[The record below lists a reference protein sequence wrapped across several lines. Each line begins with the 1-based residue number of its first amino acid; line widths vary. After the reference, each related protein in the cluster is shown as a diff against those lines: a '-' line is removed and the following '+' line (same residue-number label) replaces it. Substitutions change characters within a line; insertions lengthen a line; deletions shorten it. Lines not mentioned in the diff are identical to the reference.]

1 MALCFKFLFP
11 PDVFVVLHTS
21 AFIIPSHI
29 TFFLLVLRPA
39 PFTQVSKSLFCQP
52 LVMSYLGILGS
63 VNANIFSVADSTQ
76 IVVSVVETVV
86 THWEIEHSVFSYFVL
101 DLLVLFKYVVIQSTG
116 IFEHFLV
123 PRFFNVTIC
132 CFSVS
137 FVIVSEESLGFSL
150 PVGQRKKS
158 EYITLHFGISVETD
172 RFVFF

>member
-1 MALCFKFLFP
+1 MGVEWHCASSFCFHQMFLQFCTH
-11 PDVFVVLHTS
+11 LLLS
-21 AFIIPSHI
+21 SHI

-63 VNANIFSVADSTQ
+63 VNANIFSVADSNQ

-101 DLLVLFKYVVIQSTG
+101 DLLVLFKYRVVIQSAG

-137 FVIVSEESLGFSL
+137 LVIVSEESLGFSL

-158 EYITLHFGISVETD
+158 ECITLHFGKL
-172 RFVFF
+172 